1 MISKV
6 KSRCGFLS
14 AFELKILACLF
25 MLIDHIG
32 VVLFPQY
39 EWMRIVGRLSYP
51 LFAFCIAE
59 GCRYTKNKLRRF
71 LSVFVLGVICEI
83 AFVVTQ
89 GMYIGNILL
98 TFSISILLIYLLQY
112 AKKKYLENTKNG
124 VLLFALFAVSIVLT
138 FVFCRYVGVEYG
150 FFGVMTPVFVTLF
163 DDESKDGDNKYK
175 NKSKRFVSCLL
186 FAVSLLMMSLLNP
199 PLGSI
204 QLWCLLSVLLVL
216 LYNGQKGRYSFKYGF
231 YLFYPIHILV
241 IQGIYVLV
249 SN

>member
-6 KSRCGFLS
+6 KSRYRFLS
-14 AFELKILACLF
+14 VFELKILACLF
-25 MLIDHIG
+25 MLIDHVG
-32 VVLFPQY
+32 VVLLVQY

-71 LSVFVLGVICEI
+71 LSVFALGVICEI

-112 AKKKYLENTKNG
+112 AKKEYLVNTKNG
-124 VLLFALFAVSIVLT
+124 ALLFALFAVSVVLT

-163 DDESKDGDNKYK
+163 DDVSKDSANEYK
-175 NKSKRFVSCLL
+175 NKSKRLVSCLS
-186 FAVSLLMMSLLNP
+186 FSVSLLMMSLLNP

-204 QLWCLLSVLLVL
+204 QMWCLLSVLLVL
-216 LYNGQKGRYSFKYGF
+216 FYNGQKGRYSFKYGF
-231 YLFYPIHILV
+231 YLFYPIHILM
-241 IQGIYVLV
+241 IQGIYVLM
-249 SN
+249 